1 MDKVVKEYKSFANG
15 EQGGIIN
22 RTRCGSLK
30 NDIKHSTDVCA
41 ATMPLLIKPHL
52 NPSTLRSQFSPEP
65 SLPPLGW
72 SQRTTFDS
80 ESSSLPRPHPIPF
93 VAEDQSSPSQAASRN
108 DNSNRNRYIPKP
120 KGEFNRPS
128 NGYCLEAMCKD
139 VLNWDSDRWSQVEV
153 SGLQSSILTNLISL
167 AAALCWDTGR

>member
-15 EQGGIIN
+15 DQGGLIN
-22 RTRCGSLK
+22 RPRWGSLK

-72 SQRTTFDS
+72 SQRTTFDL
-80 ESSSLPRPHPIPF
+80 ESSPLPRPHLGFRTGTGIPAVF
-93 VAEDQSSPSQAASRN
+93 
-108 DNSNRNRYIPKP
+108 PKWVT
-120 KGEFNRPS
+120 R
-128 NGYCLEAMCKD
+128 
-139 VLNWDSDRWSQVEV
+139 VRV
-153 SGLQSSILTNLISL
+153 
-167 AAALCWDTGR
+167 R

>member
-1 MDKVVKEYKSFANG
+1 LPMGNKGNK
-15 EQGGIIN
+15 IIN

-30 NDIKHSTDVCA
+30 NNIKHSTDDVFA
-41 ATMPLLIKPHL
+41 VTMPLLIKPHL

-80 ESSSLPRPHPIPF
+80 ETSLPRPHPIPF

-108 DNSNRNRYIPKP
+108 DNSNRNHYIPKP